1 MSVASAA
8 RVLYRRSSAREFTNL
23 PPESKVNGGFEPS
36 PAVVEPASMS
46 FLRALPTL
54 VVLVVAACSEPGQTE
69 IARGNVLASQKRYD
83 EALAAY
89 RAAGAAQPRCAH
101 PRELAGHLLFD
112 LRRYGEARRAYEEA
126 EGLEPNDALE
136 ARIGLARL
144 DAEEQRLDD
153 ALAGLNVILEKRP
166 DNLYALLSRATVALR
181 RNRPGDLETAISDT
195 AKAMAIDS
203 KSGAVLYAR
212 GSAFIAAKEY
222 EQAAQAFALLQRAHP
237 RSPLAFY
244 GYARLASIREDRAG
258 ALANLRRAR
267 NAAED
272 QLGGW
277 NPRQVRAD
285 PAFARL
291 KDDPEFVE
299 IVDSRLAR

>member
-1 MSVASAA
+1 
-8 RVLYRRSSAREFTNL
+8 
-23 PPESKVNGGFEPS
+23 
-36 PAVVEPASMS
+36 MS

-89 RAAGAAQPRCAH
+89 RAAGAAQPRSAH

-112 LRRYGEARRAYEEA
+112 LRRYREARRAYEEA
-126 EGLEPNDALE
+126 AALEPNNALE

-144 DAEEQRLDD
+144 DAEELRLDES
-153 ALAGLNVILEKRP
+153 LARLNAILEKHP
-166 DNLYALLSRATVALR
+166 QNLYALLSRASVALR
-181 RNRPGDLETAISDT
+181 RNQPRDLETAISDS

-203 KSGAVLYAR
+203 KSAPVLYTR

-222 EQAAQAFALLQRAHP
+222 EQAAQAFALLQEAHP

-244 GYARLASIREDRAG
+244 GYARLDSARGDRAG

-267 NAAED
+267 SAAGD
-272 QLGGW
+272 RPGGW
-277 NPRQVRAD
+277 NPAQVRAD
-285 PAFARL
+285 PAFARF
-291 KDDPEFVE
+291 KDNPEFLE